1 MTEDGSEQ
9 RRVLAAE
16 LGEELTRLGWKVTT
30 AESCTGGAIAAAI
43 TAIAGSSVWFEGA
56 VVSYADRIKRSF
68 LGVDQHDLDTTGAVS
83 EPVVRQMAVGVLNR
97 LDANLAVAVSGIAGP
112 DGGSD
117 DKPVG
122 TVWIAWAHVDGQEP
136 LSVEARQLHFDGSRA
151 EIQAQT
157 VVEALKGLLAVTRS
171 HPA

>member
-1 MTEDGSEQ
+1 MTDNGNE
-9 RRVLAAE
+9 RPTTLATE
-16 LGEELTRLGWKVTT
+16 LGEELTRLRWKVTT

-43 TAIAGSSVWFEGA
+43 TSVAGSSAWFDGA
-56 VVSYADRIKRSF
+56 VVSYADRIKRNF
-68 LGVDQHDLDTTGAVS
+68 LGVDQQDLNATGAVS

-136 LSVEARQLHFDGSRA
+136 LSVEAREMHFSGNRA
-151 EIQAQT
+151 DIQSQT
-157 VVEALKGLLAVTRS
+157 VSEALQGLLAITRS